1 MIALGKRLHFSLREI
16 AELHRAE
23 VELLDAPGNGGLIV
37 RVSFPR
43 VVEPVPND
51 VAALPWP
58 V

>member
-1 MIALGKRLHFSLREI
+1 VREI